1 MYVVSSK
8 QKHFKIWLF
17 ILYFDS
23 LIYIQFLFKTIFQE
37 EIAGNHDRA
46 INQNGNRFFLFLLI
60 FTLWFWVVLFLCA
73 LCTLLPYMSSW
84 LPKRMRLI
92 TLSLNLFYII
102 RNNLFL
108 NEFIYFKG
116 FGICRTVYIQNN
128 IFVYVSSAIFFSII
142 HDLQSSNIV
151 ARQKTK
157 SYFHF
162 LFFFVVISE
171 KSRKVHRMLL
181 PINRHK
187 SYVVPSLMKLCAEN
201 KKTW

>member
-8 QKHFKIWLF
+8 EKHFKIWLF

-23 LIYIQFLFKTIFQE
+23 LIYIQFLLKTIFQK

-92 TLSLNLFYII
+92 TLSLNLFYMIP
-102 RNNLFL
+102 NNLFL

-116 FGICRTVYIQNN
+116 FWVCKIIERYIFKILFPIC
-128 IFVYVSSAIFFSII
+128 F
-142 HDLQSSNIV
+142 
-151 ARQKTK
+151 
-157 SYFHF
+157 
-162 LFFFVVISE
+162 
-171 KSRKVHRMLL
+171 
-181 PINRHK
+181 
-187 SYVVPSLMKLCAEN
+187 
-201 KKTW
+201 

>member
-8 QKHFKIWLF
+8 EKHFKIWLF

-23 LIYIQFLFKTIFQE
+23 LIYIQFLLKTIFQK

-92 TLSLNLFYII
+92 TPHYTTYKN
-102 RNNLFL
+102 
-108 NEFIYFKG
+108 K
-116 FGICRTVYIQNN
+116 V
-128 IFVYVSSAIFFSII
+128 IFFFSICNVAI
-142 HDLQSSNIV
+142 KNIND
-151 ARQKTK
+151 
-157 SYFHF
+157 F
-162 LFFFVVISE
+162 LLKDTAII
-171 KSRKVHRMLL
+171 KNKVQVML
-181 PINRHK
+181 III
-187 SYVVPSLMKLCAEN
+187 
-201 KKTW
+201 

>member
-8 QKHFKIWLF
+8 EKHFKIWLF

-23 LIYIQFLFKTIFQE
+23 LIYIQFLLKTIFQK

-92 TLSLNLFYII
+92 TLSLNLFYMIP
-102 RNNLFL
+102 NNLFL
-108 NEFIYFKG
+108 KEFIYFKV
-116 FGICRTVYIQNN
+116 FENFKIVWRIIRPNANRILFWIYTV
-128 IFVYVSSAIFFSII
+128 
-142 HDLQSSNIV
+142 
-151 ARQKTK
+151 
-157 SYFHF
+157 
-162 LFFFVVISE
+162 
-171 KSRKVHRMLL
+171 LL
-181 PINRHK
+181 PIPK
-187 SYVVPSLMKLCAEN
+187 PLK
-201 KKTW
+201 